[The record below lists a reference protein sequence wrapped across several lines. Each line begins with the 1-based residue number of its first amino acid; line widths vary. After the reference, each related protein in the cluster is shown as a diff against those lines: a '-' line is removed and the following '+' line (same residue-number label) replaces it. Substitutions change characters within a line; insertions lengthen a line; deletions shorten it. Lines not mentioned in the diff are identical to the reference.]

1 MPRMIDRGEQFA
13 ESVKADT
20 SVGPARDSSDVPRPA
35 TARKPRVSFPAS
47 GQAECREGGGQASF
61 RAQAAKQWQTK
72 IMPLVKT
79 ELDEL
84 SEVINVALKSRLSEV
99 NDLCAASASGGG
111 KQLRPT
117 LAVLAAKASA
127 AEKGF
132 SVQTKRDMLYSAAAA
147 ELVHLASLV
156 HDDVMDH
163 ADTRRHRPTIAKLAG
178 NSSAILLG
186 DYLFTKAYELA
197 ASCRSSYPAKIIAK
211 AAAKLCEGELRQQ
224 HWAGRWEMTVGEYR
238 RILALK
244 TGALCA
250 ASCRLGAWSV
260 RADKSLRSD
269 MSRFGMQLGVAFQMF
284 DDWLDYW
291 GDDCVGKTLGTDL
304 RQAKPTMPLLYLLS
318 KVSVE
323 EKTALISQLEQ
334 PSRSEQEH
342 MAWILSRLDAHRAS
356 ELTREIA
363 ERLADG
369 AIASL
374 GLAAGNEYWH
384 GLKQIANFSVARM
397 S

>member
-1 MPRMIDRGEQFA
+1 MIDRGEQFEDRLIPNASVATQRNSSHGLKEAEFRKPQVAFTVSGRA
-13 ESVKADT
+13 ESRGAV
-20 SVGPARDSSDVPRPA
+20 
-35 TARKPRVSFPAS
+35 
-47 GQAECREGGGQASF
+47 QANF
-61 RAQAAKQWQTK
+61 RFQAARHWQEK
-72 IMPLVKT
+72 IVPLVEQ
-79 ELDEL
+79 ELHDL
-84 SEVINVALKSRLSEV
+84 SEIISRSLASRLSEV
-99 NDLCAASASGGG
+99 NDLCAAASSGGG

-117 LAVLAAKASA
+117 LALLVAKATA
-127 AEKGF
+127 ADVGF
-132 SVQTKRDMLYSAAAA
+132 SHKTKRDLLYCAAAS

-178 NSSAILLG
+178 NSSAVLLG

-224 HWAGRWEMTVGEYR
+224 HSAGRLEMSVGEYR

-244 TGALCA
+244 TGSLSA

-260 RADKSLRSD
+260 RADKSVRSD
-269 MSRFGMQLGVAFQMF
+269 LSCFGMQLGVAFQVF

-291 GDDCVGKTLGTDL
+291 GDECVGKTLGTDL
-304 RQAKPTMPLLYLLS
+304 RQAKPTLPLLYLLS
-318 KVSVE
+318 QVGDE
-323 EKTALISQLEQ
+323 EKRVLTNELVK
-334 PSRSEQEH
+334 PSRPEEEH
-342 MAWILSRLDAHRAS
+342 MHWILSQLDAHRAS
-356 ELTREIA
+356 EFTREIA

-374 GLAAGNEYWH
+374 ARVARNEYWK
-384 GLKQIANFSVARM
+384 GLEQIANFSVARM